1 MMSFKQYL
9 AKGARLNE
17 ASIRSAALLAW
28 INKSKV
34 DGGGA
39 AALQD
44 DKRAPPAGKSAVS
57 FDD

>member
-17 ASIRSAALLAW
+17 GSIRSAALLAW

-34 DGGGA
+34 DGSSA
-39 AALQD
+39 ATLQD
-44 DKRAPPAGKSAVS
+44 VKRAPAAGKSDES
-57 FDD
+57 LDD

>member
-1 MMSFKQYL
+1 MMSFKQFL
-9 AKGARLNE
+9 ATSERLNE
-17 ASIRSAALLAW
+17 GSIRSAALLAW

-44 DKRAPPAGKSAVS
+44 IKQALPSEKLDESL
-57 FDD
+57 DE

>member
-9 AKGARLNE
+9 AQAERQNE
-17 ASIRSAALLAW
+17 GSIRSAALLAW

-34 DGGGA
+34 DGSSA

-44 DKRAPPAGKSAVS
+44 IKQASPAGKSAEPL
-57 FDD
+57 DD

>member
-17 ASIRSAALLAW
+17 GSIRSAALLAW

-34 DGGGA
+34 DGGEA

-44 DKRAPPAGKSAVS
+44 DKRALPSEKSDES
-57 FDD
+57 